1 MEDKLIAITIGL
13 IFGGAFLFVM
23 SRELYGMMKV
33 HFSPGAKGN
42 RYLRQGKL
50 EAAIAS
56 FSKLIERQPENVEAY
71 LGRSSAYIQL
81 NLLEQALDDCN
92 TITSLAPHN
101 HYAFLNRGAIY
112 GLMDEDEKCIEE
124 TTRCLELKPDL
135 QDALRNRAYTC
146 VRVGKIETALKD
158 FSRLI
163 ELSPFESSCYSERG
177 SCFLLLHNYP
187 EAIRDYTQA
196 LQRTKDS
203 WELYSRRGYCFAKI
217 GNEQKAKVDFELAL
231 ELNPF
236 DAAIQQNPEDSSSY
250 LQRGNLY
257 FGAGQYQNALND
269 FSKLD
274 ESSEM
279 TPELLVCRGYCFLN
293 LGEESRAINE
303 FQKAHS
309 LNAYGDAI
317 NQDPWNPTNFLERGF
332 LNFYLEDYQQA
343 IEDYTHAW
351 KLGEQ
356 SAELLP
362 SRGNAYLKLHEYAQA
377 KQDFAAAIQ
386 NHPDSPYAYN
396 GLAWLLATCP
406 DKAFR
411 DGKQSLKLA
420 KRNCELV
427 PNPEWNDL
435 GTLAA
440 AYAATG
446 SFDDAI
452 HLAKESLARAPE
464 HEKADCQTR
473 LEHYER
479 NEAYL
484 DLEP

>member
-1 MEDKLIAITIGL
+1 MLENIALITAMIFCEIYLFLVIRALFSSRSEGHQLPQQKELDATVARYSKAIQKNPLNIK
-13 IFGGAFLFVM
+13 
-23 SRELYGMMKV
+23 S
-33 HFSPGAKGN
+33 
-42 RYLRQGKL
+42 YLT
-50 EAAIAS
+50 
-56 FSKLIERQPENVEAY
+56 
-71 LGRSSAYIQL
+71 RSSAYISQDRL
-81 NLLEQALDDCN
+81 EDALADCDMVTLLEPD
-92 TITSLAPHN
+92 N
-101 HYAFLNRGAIY
+101 HIAFLNRGAIY
-112 GLMDEDEKCIEE
+112 GMMGDDEKCINE
-124 TTRCLELKPDL
+124 TSRCLELKPDHL
-135 QDALRNRAYTC
+135 NALINRAHTYA
-146 VRVGKIETALKD
+146 RLGNINAALCD
-158 FSRLI
+158 FARAI
-163 ELSPFESSCYSERG
+163 ELEPVNPDHYFERGNCFLNLQKYSEAIEEYTLALQQRDKNWDYYFQWCCYMNRG
-177 SCFLLLHNYP
+177 FAFTKLGELKQARADYERALERCLFH
-187 EAIRDYTQA
+187 EAIRLAPD
-196 LQRTKDS
+196 
-203 WELYSRRGYCFAKI
+203 
-217 GNEQKAKVDFELAL
+217 DFT
-231 ELNPF
+231 
-236 DAAIQQNPEDSSSY
+236 SY

-257 FGAGQYQNALND
+257 YCAEQYQNALHD
-269 FSKLD
+269 FLKVQKHSDL
-274 ESSEM
+274 S
-279 TPELLVCRGYCFLN
+279 PEQLVLLGYCYLN
-293 LGEESRAINE
+293 LGEVTQANAILRNAQE
-303 FQKAHS
+303 
-309 LNAYGDAI
+309 LNVFEDAI
-317 NQDPWNPTNFLERGF
+317 NRNPGDSTNFLERGIF
-332 LNFYLEDYQQA
+332 RYYLEEFQLA
-343 IEDYTHAW
+343 VEDLTHAF

-362 SRGNAYLKLHEYAQA
+362 SRGAAYLKLHEYAKA
-377 KQDFAAAIQ
+377 IHDFETAIQ

-406 DKAFR
+406 DEAFR